1 MVNNVN
7 LWCPVNAVHLI
18 LRRLTVPVIYAL
30 LAVAGALGTW
40 YFNALSIAAGD
51 SYLADWFANPASSS
65 AAVDLIVVA
74 LAACLFIVLESRRLG
89 MRFTWVLV
97 PLTFLIA
104 VAFTFPL
111 FLAWRQWYLSRPGA
125 ELPTVAVTA

>member
-1 MVNNVN
+1 M
-7 LWCPVNAVHLI
+7 AV
-18 LRRLTVPVIYAL
+18 VYAL
-30 LAVAGALGTW
+30 LAVVGALGTW
-40 YFNALSIAAGD
+40 YFNVLSIAGGD
-51 SYLADWFANPASSS
+51 PYLVDWFASPASSS

-89 MRFTWVLV
+89 MRFAWVLV
-97 PLTFLIA
+97 PLSFLIA

-111 FLAWRQWYLSRPGA
+111 FLAWRQWHLSRPRA